1 MIYTISGILSGIA
14 EKIATFSNRPVRI
27 SPTQQNTNLPCFY
40 LCLMPGAIRDEID
53 NRYFSDINIDIVFL
67 QQANITNAT
76 NGILE
81 VLQNLDENLEF
92 ITYREN
98 NTATPLYVYNRRH
111 HLQDMDLHYQVTFHV
126 RIMRS
131 EVETFMRTMTE
142 ETHVKKAGN

>member
-40 LCLMPGAIRDEID
+40 LSLMPGAIRDEID

-98 NTATPLYVYNRRH
+98 NTATPLFVYNRRH
-111 HLQDMDLHYQVTFHV
+111 HLQDMDLHYQVSFHV

-142 ETHVKKAGN
+142 ATHVKKAGN